1 MNIKMKKILVFI
13 LSSMMCGCFNHTPNF
28 YQPVQNKTTDIVYS
42 DFKDMILISPVVV
55 PSEISRPQIVT
66 LGKEDYE
73 VRIDEFNRWASQIE
87 KMIQRVINNDLSLIF
102 NNARIENQSTLRK
115 DYKYAVN
122 VEIQELSG
130 RLDEKATVKAS
141 YFIRNKSGKIVK
153 SNNFYEVVAISGDY
167 DAYVPAI
174 SDILGNLSK
183 NIAKDIIEIK

>member
-1 MNIKMKKILVFI
+1 MKKILVFI

>member
-1 MNIKMKKILVFI
+1 MKKIGVFLI
-13 LSSMMCGCFNHTPNF
+13 TFMLFGCFSPASKF
-28 YQPVQNKTTDIVYS
+28 YQPIYVKKQNVSYNE
-42 DFKDMILISPVVV
+42 FKGAVLLYPVLL
-55 PSEISRPQIVT
+55 PAEISKPQIVT

-87 KMIQRVINNDLSLIF
+87 KMIQRVINNNLGLIF

-115 DYKYAVN
+115 DYKYAIN
-122 VEIQELSG
+122 IEIQELSG

-141 YFIRNKSGKIVK
+141 YFIRNKSGKILK